1 MEAKFYYVYFHP
13 IVSEDENSPPTHV
26 VVIRNGLMYTFDLYQ
41 SSELL
46 SPPEILQR
54 LEDIV
59 ERSEHKS
66 GLGLGALTA
75 LPRDDWAD
83 MRDHLCHL
91 DERNRRNLR
100 TIEQALG
107 VYAFD
112 NENVENLTEVK
123 FVHEN
128 LHSKL

>member
-1 MEAKFYYVYFHP
+1 M
-13 IVSEDENSPPTHV
+13 
-26 VVIRNGLMYTFDLYQ
+26 GGG
-41 SSELL
+41 
-46 SPPEILQR
+46 
-54 LEDIV
+54 
-59 ERSEHKS
+59 ERRS